1 MRRVPKEDVVSQV
14 TRRQFLFLVPAT
26 IIAVA
31 CDKVS
36 PTAPPTGVAQP
47 VPLLQLLQATGYNAE
62 ARPFG
67 AGRIIAINGSVRWN
81 FKVNGEI
88 IGIGPANAPTLDVTS
103 VLIKPTDNW
112 SLTPA

>member
-1 MRRVPKEDVVSQV
+1 VPEV
-14 TRRQFLFLVPAT
+14 TRRQFLILVPAT

-47 VPLLQLLQATGYNAE
+47 VPLLQLLQSTGYNARAKTVGDGKLIE
-62 ARPFG
+62 
-67 AGRIIAINGSVRWN
+67 INGSVRWN

-88 IGIGPANAPTLDVTS
+88 IGIGSTNSPNLDVTT
-103 VLIKPTDNW
+103 VLVKPTDNW